1 MASSN
6 RKRGTPAA
14 PAAPEPELEAEDIEA
29 EGLPWEED
37 LDQWQAGERVDD
49 SELNVVLYRLL
60 KGRGKERVWKWVDE
74 IPDEHRDIGLVFGS
88 GTYIVYAVLSGP
100 DGFRKVKHRR
110 FTLAA
115 SYDAERTRAQREQG
129 LNLAGPAGG
138 NLAGSS
144 SPNQFEM
151 MLALMERVIVPLL
164 AARGAPAAG
173 GDLSHWT
180 QANEIV
186 GRVVEASA
194 TSQLNMSREV
204 GKMLAH
210 NGPAAESGDEAGEG
224 DFKDYLKSVIM
235 EYGPSLIEAAGLKL
249 KAMAGVV
256 KRDEVYSSLAS
267 NPELFGRVVKLLAK
281 DPDVDIG
288 QVEKVLTKLKGIG
301 VAVPLP
307 PGFTFAKPP
316 AKVNGAAVGTTSGG

>member
-1 MASSN
+1 MALK
-6 RKRGTPAA
+6 RKKGEPA
-14 PAAPEPELEAEDIEA
+14 AAPEPADLDSEDIEV

-60 KGRGKERVWKWVDE
+60 KGKGKERVWKWVDE

-115 SYDAERTRAQREQG
+115 SYDAERTRAQKEQG
-129 LNLAGPAGG
+129 INQAGPAGV

-144 SPNQFEM
+144 SASSFEM
-151 MLALMERVIVPLL
+151 MLALMERVIVPLM
-164 AARGAPAAG
+164 AARPAAAG
-173 GDLSHWT
+173 GDLSHWN

-210 NGPAAESGDEAGEG
+210 NGPAEIGGEGAEEG
-224 DFKDYLKSVIM
+224 DFKDYLKEVIK

-256 KRDEVYSSLAS
+256 KRDEVYSSLSS
-267 NPELFGRVVKLLAK
+267 NPDLFGRVVKLLTK
-281 DPDVDIG
+281 DPEMDAG
-288 QVEKVLTKLKGIG
+288 MVEKILTKLKGIG

-307 PGFTFAKPP
+307 PGFQFARP
-316 AKVNGAAVGTTSGG
+316 AAQVNGTPSPG